1 MGKNHLS
8 ANAMQGGKAEPKK
21 EKDEI
26 VDEFVVQLITDL
38 GKKKKNKGVLQ
49 SYAGSAFGVC
59 NKSEF
64 VFCCSQEKSFKC
76 GTKGTQFQV
85 FCCFLARFPTGGIE
99 SKVYKFTW

>member
-21 EKDEI
+21 DKDKI
-26 VDEFVVQLITDL
+26 VDEFVVQLITDA
-38 GKKKKNKGVLQ
+38 GKRWVLQ
-49 SYAGSAFGVC
+49 SYVGSAFGMC

-64 VFCCSQEKSFKC
+64 VFHCSQEKSFKC

-85 FCCFLARFPTGGIE
+85 FSSVFEHGFLQGDWEQGL
-99 SKVYKFTW
+99 